1 MILYTSMNILRS
13 CRIKYK
19 LLDNPKL
26 NERVKMSKGQRAGN
40 GPIAIEVE
48 KGKSYYWCACGRS
61 KKQPFCDGSHNK

>member
-1 MILYTSMNILRS
+1 MILYTSMIILRS

-48 KGKSYYWCACGRS
+48 KGKSY
-61 KKQPFCDGSHNK
+61 